1 MLFKKYDFYDTRVFF
16 YTNLL
21 SGEIGSGKTS
31 FVMKYLYS
39 LMTPK
44 RDKKGN
50 IDHSFSMPFKKV
62 FINIDGFA
70 FDAFNGLAKQN
81 GFDVEFKWLDMQ
93 HFKQFAIKERELYT
107 QFNADGQGTIAKR
120 VESHIDDEYKQ
131 YLGALIVCDE
141 ADHWLTNKDDTFANF
156 LKFKRHYG
164 MEVWFL
170 TQKFQNL
177 HNSFYLSGA
186 VNRFLRIRSSI
197 FNLGKSRYIQHWA
210 NSDTSKKD
218 NLVETY
224 SFVVEKEI
232 YDLYDSGANLS
243 SSNKAIKGAIF
254 KPLMFLGLSIP
265 FGIYMAYSLYSKH
278 TDEDKEDTAQALIEK
293 VSTPLNQKTTLAN
306 EATPQHIIKCI
317 SFGDTSNCYFSSF
330 MTSVPTKYIF
340 KLAKSDIATVK
351 TIFSFRDTTYLAL
364 DNGSLQLL
372 FGQAFKLKKGDNR
385 DD

>member
-1 MLFKKYDFYDTRVFF
+1 MLFKKYDFYDENVLF

-39 LMTPK
+39 LITPK

-50 IDHSFSMPFKKV
+50 IDHSFQMPFKKV
-62 FINIDGFA
+62 FINVDGFA
-70 FDAFNGLAKQN
+70 FESFNSFAKQN

-93 HFKQFAIKERELYT
+93 HFKDFAYKERELYT
-107 QFNADGQGTIAKR
+107 QFNSDGQGTIAKR
-120 VESHIDDEYKQ
+120 VEEHMDDKYNM
-131 YLGALIVCDE
+131 YFNALIVCDE
-141 ADHWLTNKDDTFANF
+141 ADHWLTKKDDLLANF

-177 HNSFYLSGA
+177 HTSFYLSGA

-210 NSDTSKKD
+210 NSDTSKRE

-224 SFVVEKEI
+224 AFTVEKEI
-232 YDLYDSGANLS
+232 YDLYDSGAILAN
-243 SSNKAIKGAIF
+243 SNKALTGSIF

-278 TDEDKEDTAQALIEK
+278 SSNENDNTSKTLIQK
-293 VSTPLNQKTTLAN
+293 VSEPIKTVTN
-306 EATPQHIIKCI
+306 EIPAATPKHIVKCV
-317 SFGDTSNCYFSSF
+317 SFGNTSNCYFDAS
-330 MTSVPTKYIF
+330 MTSIPTKYIF
-340 KLAKSDIATVK
+340 KLAKSKITTVK
-351 TIFSFRDTTYLAL
+351 TIFSYRDITYIAL
-364 DNGSLQLL
+364 DDGALQLL
-372 FGQAFKLKKGDNR
+372 FGRVFKFNKKDKN
-385 DD
+385 D

>member
-1 MLFKKYDFYDTRVFF
+1 MLFKKYDFYDKNVLF

-39 LMTPK
+39 LITPK

-50 IDHSFSMPFKKV
+50 IDHTFSMPFKKV

-70 FDAFNGLAKQN
+70 FDAFNNYAKQN
-81 GFDVEFKWLDMQ
+81 GFDLEFKWLDMQ
-93 HFKQFAIKERELYT
+93 HFKQFAYKERELYT
-107 QFNADGQGTIAKR
+107 QFNSDGQGTIAKR
-120 VESHIDDEYKQ
+120 VEASIDEEYRH

-141 ADHWLTNKDDTFANF
+141 ADHWLTTKDDLLANF

-177 HNSFYLSGA
+177 HTSYYLSGA

-224 SFVVEKEI
+224 AFTVEKEI
-232 YDLYDSGANLS
+232 YDLYDAGAVLS

-254 KPLMFLGLSIP
+254 KPLLFLGLSIP

-278 TDEDKEDTAQALIEK
+278 ASDSNQDTSKSIIEK
-293 VSTPLNQKTTLAN
+293 VAAPVHRSSTVNDSSPT
-306 EATPQHIIKCI
+306 HVIKCV
-317 SFGDTSNCYFSSF
+317 SFGDTSNCYFADT
-330 MTSVPTKYIF
+330 MTSVPTRYIF
-340 KLAKSDIATVK
+340 KLAKSKITTIETV
-351 TIFSFRDTTYLAL
+351 FSFRDTTYIAL
-364 DNGSLQLL
+364 DDSALQLL
-372 FGQAFKLKKGDNR
+372 FGRVFKFNSKDEK
-385 DD
+385 